1 MTPSKCRDTDGVGN
15 ASPGPGRKCLREFG
29 ARDEDWYAFSS
40 GLTSTVI
47 RTRYDCV
54 VYTAHDTLQPPNTT
68 PEHTRRT
75 WMTILLPSGAHS
87 AVKFTPCS
95 STDVTVR
102 ERCARTADG

>member
-68 PEHTRRT
+68 TRTHATYLDDDLAPVGGPLGRQVHTVFLDGRRG
-75 WMTILLPSGAHS
+75 P
-87 AVKFTPCS
+87 
-95 STDVTVR
+95 
-102 ERCARTADG
+102 